1 MVSPVTDHFKAVD
14 EMRSILHIIMEGHEC
29 TPPQMRVYS
38 KKEWR
43 LVSSNVPSQYVEA
56 MYFRIRRALS
66 SKQDQPVEVDIAAE
80 MEMVSI
86 LEDIMYS
93 SISWELLTDDDNVE
107 DQSNM
112 YERIEEV
119 LTVMGDIYRQP
130 EKNDY
135 TSE

>member
-14 EMRSILHIIMEGHEC
+14 EMRSILHIIMEGHEGLH
-29 TPPQMRVYS
+29 RHVYS
-38 KKEWR
+38 NKEWR
-43 LVSSNVPSQYVEA
+43 LVSSNVPFHYIEA

-93 SISWELLTDDDNVE
+93 SISWELLTDEDNVE

-135 TSE
+135 TPE